1 MNDAGIIKIEK
12 RDVANSRTSKKLR
25 QNGYLPGN
33 VYGKG
38 MESMSIIVKQD
49 ELKKSLDKFGKNHI
63 FNLLLED
70 KEKYT
75 VIVKE
80 IQNSPVKRVPIHVDF
95 QHISLTEE
103 INAEVDIRIIGKD
116 VIDFKNLF
124 LIRQIDTIPV
134 RGLPQN
140 IPDSIEIDVTNLNA
154 GDSITVGSIKFPE
167 GIILEIE
174 LDQVV
179 ISINEPTNRD
189 TDEDEDKDKES
200 ESEI

>member
-25 QNGYLPGN
+25 QNGYLPGT

-63 FNLLLED
+63 FNLFLEG
-70 KEKYT
+70 KEKYS

-80 IQNSPVKRVPIHVDF
+80 IQNSPIKRVPIHVDF

-103 INAEVDIRIIGKD
+103 INAEVDIRIIGKEI
-116 VIDFKNLF
+116 IDFKNLY
-124 LIRQIDTIPV
+124 LVRQIDRIPV

-154 GDSITVGSIKFPE
+154 GDSINVGSIKFPE
-167 GIILEIE
+167 GIVLEIE
-174 LDQVV
+174 LDQV
-179 ISINEPTNRD
+179 ILSINEPINHD
-189 TDEDEDKDKES
+189 TTEDKES
-200 ESEI
+200 EN